1 MLRSVALAL
10 ITVVSAGPAP
20 AGARAGSLVA
30 LVAAGERSWTTS
42 PDPQDPLA
50 CGTCHYD
57 ADATRVW
64 AASFPKCRPLPPP
77 AGRVMTLLQ
86 ANAEA
91 VQRHYGLTDPEQVA
105 LAITAY
111 LTSRGTGV
119 PISPGIVAG
128 QPVFEARQ
136 PPPPD
141 SAAGG
146 RGSYA
151 SRCPTCNDP
160 GAAPPPPLPS
170 PPPGNGRAEAPDPS

>member
-1 MLRSVALAL
+1 MIRSVALAVT
-10 ITVVSAGPAP
+10 TVASAVPART
-20 AGARAGSLVA
+20 GARGGSLAA

-42 PDPQDPLA
+42 PDPRDPVA
-50 CGTCHYD
+50 WVTCHYD
-57 ADATRVW
+57 PDETRGW
-64 AASFPKCRPLPPP
+64 AASFPKYRPLPPP

-128 QPVFEARQ
+128 QPVFEGRLRALADSVAR
-136 PPPPD
+136 
-141 SAAGG
+141 GE
-146 RGSYA
+146 RLYA
-151 SRCPTCNDP
+151 SRCRSCHDP
-160 GAAPPPPLPS
+160 GDGPPAALRFPRP
-170 PPPGNGRAEAPDPS
+170 